1 MTTTRARSLGL
12 DFRGAPG
19 SDNAVTDVAGVK
31 VGFSTLIDP
40 ERGIRTGVT
49 ALLPRDDRDCPVP
62 AWAGCFALNGNGE
75 MTGTH
80 WINDAGYFFGPVLI
94 TNTHSIGM
102 AHHGAVKWTIDRY
115 AKAFEEQRLWTM
127 PVVAETCDA
136 TLNDINGL
144 HVTAEHALEALD
156 TAASGPV
163 AEGAVGGGAGMIAY
177 EFKAGT
183 GTSSRRVRIDG
194 ATYTVG
200 ALVQANH
207 GLRPWLTVL
216 GVPVGEFLTEG
227 RLRQTESGS
236 IIAIVVT
243 DAPLSPLSL
252 RHAARRAA
260 IGVGRGGTPGG
271 NSSGDLFLAIS
282 TANERPLP
290 HIAGSRETFEF
301 LNAEWIDP
309 VYLAVVE
316 AVEEGVINS
325 LVAGRDTPTFK
336 PPGKI
341 CRGID
346 HEQLRD
352 VMRRFGRLRPAAL

>member
-1 MTTTRARSLGL
+1 MTVIRARSLGL
-12 DFRGAPG
+12 DFRGEPG
-19 SDNAVTDVAGVK
+19 SHNAITDVAGVS

-40 ERGIRTGVT
+40 PRGVRTGVT
-49 ALLPRDDRDCPVP
+49 AILPRDDRDRPKPV
-62 AWAGCFALNGNGE
+62 WAGYFALNGNGE

-80 WINDAGYFFGPVLI
+80 WIKDAGYFFGPILI

-115 AKAFEEQRLWTM
+115 RRAFEEQALWTM

-144 HVTAEHALEALD
+144 HVTADHALEALHS
-156 TAASGPV
+156 ARSGPV

-183 GTSSRRVRIDG
+183 GTASRRVRIDG
-194 ATYTVG
+194 KTYTVG
-200 ALVQANH
+200 VLVQANH
-207 GLRPWLTVL
+207 GLRPWLSIL

-227 RLRQTESGS
+227 RLRQSESGS
-236 IIAIVVT
+236 IIAVIAT

-282 TANERPLP
+282 TANERELP
-290 HIAGSRETFEF
+290 QFAPSHESFEF
-301 LNAEWIDP
+301 LNAEWINP
-309 VYLAVVE
+309 LYLGVVE
-316 AVEEGVINS
+316 AVEEAVINA
-325 LVAGRDTPTFK
+325 LVAGRDTPTFN

-346 HEQLRD
+346 HQQLRD
-352 VMRRFGRLRPAAL
+352 VMRRFGRLRTSAL